1 MTTGRSLRIG
11 EAVLGGGVLALGL
24 FVAWETSLIRVAPNA
39 TAVSPRLFPYIVA
52 VGLVLIGAALLREAL
67 AGHIAHEGGMAIDWR
82 AAGIVAA
89 ALVVQLWLLEWIGW
103 IVATASMF
111 AAVAWAFGSRRLW
124 LDVAIGVVLASLALA
139 VFNYGLGLTL
149 PAGSVFEQLMGD
161 DDDS

>member
-11 EAVLGGGVLALGL
+11 EAALGGGVLALGL
-24 FVAWETSLIRVAPNA
+24 FVAWETSLIHVAPTYAA
-39 TAVSPRLFPYIVA
+39 TSPRLFPYIIS

-67 AGHIAHEGGMAIDWR
+67 AGHIAHEGGMALDWR
-82 AAGIVAA
+82 AAAVVAA
-89 ALVVQLWLLEWIGW
+89 ALVVQLWLLERIGW
-103 IVATASMF
+103 IVATSLMF
-111 AAVAWAFGSRRLW
+111 AAVALAFGSRRVW

-149 PAGSVFEQLMGD
+149 PAGSVFEQLMGE